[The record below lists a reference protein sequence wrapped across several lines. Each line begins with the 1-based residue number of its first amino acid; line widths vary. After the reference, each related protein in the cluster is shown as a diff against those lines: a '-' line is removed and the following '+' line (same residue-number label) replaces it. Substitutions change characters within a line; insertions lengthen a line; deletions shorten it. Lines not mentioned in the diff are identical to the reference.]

1 MYTAQVT
8 PKLLAIEKSPE
19 ERAKADLWS
28 PDAAGSI
35 LVEFLERCEYFRFW
49 NQYHTCLDRTP
60 TLPAR
65 AAEAVNLSARD
76 WIKEPSGMP
85 LLRCRRSDSISA
97 TSSCV
102 NRKPGPPVLGIGG
115 RPIPATPPRSYNA
128 TTPRVLQ

>member
-49 NQYHTCLDRTP
+49 NQYHTSRATP
-60 TLPAR
+60 TPAR
-65 AAEAVNLSARD
+65 INVSE
-76 WIKEPSGMP
+76 
-85 LLRCRRSDSISA
+85 LR
-97 TSSCV
+97 T
-102 NRKPGPPVLGIGG
+102 
-115 RPIPATPPRSYNA
+115 
-128 TTPRVLQ
+128 